1 MRISDWSSD
10 VCSSDF
16 CVGLVVLPT
25 RNGGRPRLIDISH
38 DLIMDRPAWY
48 GWSAFPIGTPAKI
61 TPRWLQ
67 GGGRITYLKRADG
80 VTRVWLGTEGG
91 SGSQEVS
98 QSLIDDDTLRTSL
111 CGREYDYVART
122 AS

>member
-48 GWSAFPIGTPAKI
+48 GWSAFPIGTPATI
-61 TPRWLQ
+61 TPRWLP
-67 GGGRITYLKRADG
+67 GGRRIAYLKRADG
-80 VTRVWLGTEGG
+80 LTQRSDERRVGKEC
-91 SGSQEVS
+91 VS
-98 QSLIDDDTLRTSL
+98 T
-111 CGREYDYVART
+111 GRSWWAPNT
-122 AS
+122 